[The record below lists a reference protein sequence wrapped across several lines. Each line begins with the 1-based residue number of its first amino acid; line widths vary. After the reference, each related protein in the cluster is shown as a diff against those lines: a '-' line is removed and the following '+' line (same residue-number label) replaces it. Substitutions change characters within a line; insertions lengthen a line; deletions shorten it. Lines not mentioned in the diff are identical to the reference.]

1 MKKRTTYK
9 LYSPKK
15 HILLAEVTVNDG
27 GAIVFNVKRPGKQ
40 EIDEFTLDEL
50 LSSIF
55 KLVG

>member
-1 MKKRTTYK
+1 MKKDTTYK

-15 HILLAEVTVNDG
+15 HILLAEVSVSDEG
-27 GAIVFNVKRPGKQ
+27 IIVFNVKRPGKQ
-40 EIDEFTLDEL
+40 DNDEFTLEEL